1 MVKWVF
7 SILQNTWKYSVYA
20 DNRKLDIKFI
30 INDNCISCGKCEKL
44 CPLSNIKLIEG
55 QPIWGNHCTHCMACI
70 SRCPK
75 GAIEYG
81 KKTKDRIRYVCPK

>member
-1 MVKWVF
+1 M
-7 SILQNTWKYSVYA
+7 
-20 DNRKLDIKFI
+20 
-30 INDNCISCGKCEKL
+30 
-44 CPLSNIKLIEG
+44 
-55 QPIWGNHCTHCMACI
+55 GNHCTHCMACI